1 MGLLILGLI
10 FGFLCLAGFFF
21 LPVLGVLFGA
31 IVAGMVSKSPMK
43 GLIAGAGGAAIVGA
57 VLRYLGSNA
66 TGALAGS
73 AAGGTVL
80 QVYEGLIETLTGFG
94 SSSVLGLTIIDSVG
108 GTYWFFIIALAI
120 VGAIGG
126 LIGGIAKKD

>member
-10 FGFLCLAGFFF
+10 FGFGCVLGFFYV
-21 LPVLGVLFGA
+21 PVLGVLFA
-31 IVAGMVSKSPMK
+31 AVVAGMISKSPRK

-57 VLRYLGSNA
+57 VLRYIPSGTMALGDSSTWA
-66 TGALAGS
+66 TANTKLIENLAGAAFGPLDS
-73 AAGGTVL
+73 A
-80 QVYEGLIETLTGFG
+80 GLVDTLMGE
-94 SSSVLGLTIIDSVG
+94 
-108 GTYWFFIIALAI
+108 YWFLVIILAI